1 MSKKL
6 YLLDAMALAY
16 RAHFIFI
23 SRPLIN
29 ARGENT
35 SATYGFA
42 SALIKLIEDHQ
53 IEHMAVVFDVMG
65 EGGTFRDAMYEDYKA
80 HRDPPPEDLLLN
92 LPWIKEMVMA
102 MDIPVLEQDGFE
114 ADDIIG
120 TLAVKAAAGG
130 DDVVIVSPDKDFQQ
144 LLSPRI
150 SQFRP
155 AYRGEA
161 FDLNT
166 DATFREKYGLEP
178 IQFIDV
184 LALMGDAA
192 DNVPGVPGIGEKTA
206 LKLIAAYE
214 SVENL
219 LEHAGEIKGKKAREG
234 LEQHAKEA
242 LLSKALVTIH
252 TEMEIPLDWDML
264 HRKSPDLSAL
274 RSVLERLEFPSLYRR
289 LERVL
294 VSSQG
299 GSSPA
304 KTEPAPRADGRQPVD
319 AGDARDAAGD
329 LFGGT
334 AAGATPYRTIEDVSV
349 DYRGLSSRAEVA
361 SLCETLLST
370 AEWAFDSETTSTDAM
385 LASPVGLSFSWA
397 PHQGVYVPLPLPD
410 GTSTPAVL
418 SILQP
423 AFSSAALKVGQNVK
437 YDLLVLAQAG
447 LSVEGPFFDTMVA
460 HYLVDPDGR
469 HGMDEMARNM
479 LDYEPISIK
488 SLIGSGRQQRSM
500 RDVPIADVIPYACED
515 ADITLQLKQALAPQ
529 LDAHQVRSVAENIE
543 FPLIPV
549 LVAMEQAGI
558 SVDLSLLD
566 ETRSV
571 LADDIAG
578 LEASVHA
585 AAGEPF
591 NLASTRELG
600 TILFEKLGL
609 RVVAKTGKGQPS
621 TRESV
626 LEELATEH
634 EIPGM
639 ILDWRRLSKLK
650 STYVDGLTGLIN
662 PMTRRVH
669 TSFNQTIAATGR
681 LSSSNPNL
689 QNIPVRTARGREL
702 RKAFVPREGW
712 TLMSADYVQI
722 ELRILASMAGD
733 ENLIAAF
740 HRGEDIH
747 TATAARVFGVALQ
760 DVHPDQRRK
769 AKEVNYGIPY
779 GVSAFGLAQ
788 RLRTSVSEAASII
801 DQYQR
806 SYPAVA
812 KWLAMQVERAREE
825 GFVETLLGRRRYVPD
840 IRASNRVV
848 RGAAE
853 RIAVNMPIQGTQADM
868 IKIAMINI
876 HRALAEGGF
885 DAQMVLQVHD
895 ELVLE
900 MPLEEEA
907 AVASLLRAGM
917 IDALPLE
924 VPVEVDLSTGS
935 NWLEAH

>member
-1 MSKKL
+1 MSKNL

-42 SALIKLIEDHQ
+42 SALIKLIEDHK

-206 LKLIAAYE
+206 LKLIAAYG

-219 LEHAGEIKGKKAREG
+219 LEHAGEITGKKAREG
-234 LEQHAKEA
+234 LAEHAKEA

-252 TEMEIPLDWDML
+252 TQMDIPLDWDRL
-264 HRKSPDLSAL
+264 HRKSPDLTAL

-294 VSSQG
+294 VSYSG
-299 GSSPA
+299 GA
-304 KTEPAPRADGRQPVD
+304 HAENTAATDADGGQVIRS
-319 AGDARDAAGD
+319 GDAPDASGD
-329 LFGGT
+329 LFGGST
-334 AAGATPYRTIEDVSV
+334 AGALPYRTIEDVTV
-349 DYRGLSSRAEVA
+349 DYRGLSTRAEVE
-361 SLCETLLST
+361 SLCQTLLST
-370 AEWAFDSETTSTDAM
+370 SEWAFDSETTSTDAM

-397 PHQGVYVPLPLPD
+397 QHQGVYVPLPLPD
-410 GTSTPAVL
+410 GTSTQTVL

-423 AFSSAALKVGQNVK
+423 AFSSSALKVGQHVK
-437 YDLLVLAQAG
+437 YDLLVLSQAG
-447 LSVEGPFFDTMVA
+447 ASVEGPFFDTMVA

-469 HGMDEMARNM
+469 HGMDEMARN
-479 LDYEPISIK
+479 LLEYDPISIK

-500 RDVPIADVIPYACED
+500 RDVPIAEVIPYACED
-515 ADITLQLKQALAPQ
+515 ADITLQLKQVLAPQ
-529 LDAHQVRSVAENIE
+529 LDAHKVRSVAEDIE

-549 LVAMEQAGI
+549 LVAMEQTGI
-558 SVDLSLLD
+558 SVDLTLLD
-566 ETRSV
+566 ETRTV

-702 RKAFVPREGW
+702 RKAFVPQEGW

-876 HRALAEGGF
+876 HQALAQGGF
-885 DAQMVLQVHD
+885 DARMVLQVHD

-900 MPLEEEA
+900 MPSEETA